1 MADFDTNHLLAL
13 LRQHTAFPAVQG
25 WDDANCLRLLTS
37 VLHGYMLPL
46 IKAEWQEHYLSS
58 EATTYTVALQQGKR
72 EYMLPAYCVG
82 ASIRKAV
89 LTGPNNARRPLR
101 LFEVDKQEEW
111 NTNRADLPEGYTLR
125 GGRLYLHP
133 SPNSVAA
140 AGWSLRMQ
148 VLVRPARMVLPSVC
162 AQITSAGG
170 GFYTIPTPELGVSV
184 LDTTV
189 DVVRGSPPFETL
201 ALSVLTATNSS
212 GGGLTTFEISGSST
226 DIAEGDWLCPP
237 GTAPFAQM
245 PVEMLEALA
254 VRAAVEQLAT
264 SGDTPVAEAK
274 AATLQEQ
281 RKDAQTLATPRTGEA
296 RLQGNGMDKFRAPGY
311 GYGTMGRWW

>member
-1 MADFDTNHLLAL
+1 MADFDTEHILDL

-25 WDDANCLRLLTS
+25 WSDEDCLRLLTS
-37 VLHGYMLPL
+37 VLHGYMLPM

-58 EATTYTVALQQGKR
+58 DATTYTVALTQGKR

-89 LTGPNNARRPLR
+89 LVGPNGARRPLR

-133 SPNSVAA
+133 SPSAPAA
-140 AGWSLRMQ
+140 AAWSLRVQ
-148 VLVRPARMVLPSVC
+148 VLVRPARLTLPTAC
-162 AQITSAGG
+162 AQITSVGG
-170 GFYTIPTPELGVSV
+170 GLYTILTPEVGVSV

-201 ALSVLTATNSS
+201 ALSATTVTNSS
-212 GGGLTTFEISGSST
+212 GGGFTTFAISGGST

-245 PVEMLEALA
+245 PVEMLETL
-254 VRAAVEQLAT
+254 VTRTAVEQLGTA
-264 SGDTPVAEAK
+264 GDTPVAEAK
-274 AATLQEQ
+274 AATLAEQ

-296 RLQGNGMDKFRAPGY
+296 RLQGNGMDKFRAFGA
-311 GYGTMGRWW
+311 TGRWW

>member
-1 MADFDTNHLLAL
+1 MSDFDTTHVLAL

-37 VLHGYMLPL
+37 VLHGYMLPM

-58 EATTYTVALQQGKR
+58 EATTWTVPLEQGKR
-72 EYMLPAYCVG
+72 EYMLPAHAVG

-111 NTNRADLPEGYTLR
+111 NTARADLPEGYTLR

-133 SPNSVAA
+133 APSATAA
-140 AGWSLRMQ
+140 AGWSLRAQ
-148 VLVRPARMVLPSVC
+148 VLVRPARMALPETC
-162 AQITSAGG
+162 AQVTEVDVGDATGL
-170 GFYTIPTPELGVSV
+170 YAVTNPPEGIIGA
-184 LDTTV
+184 TV
-189 DVVRGSPPFETL
+189 DVVRGVPPFETL
-201 ALSVLTATNSS
+201 SLAVTPAESSVVGFTTYFTVAS
-212 GGGLTTFEISGSST
+212 GA
-226 DIAEGDWLCPP
+226 IADLQAGDWLCPP

-245 PVEMLEALA
+245 PVEMLEVLTT
-254 VRAAVEQLAT
+254 RAAVEQLGTA
-264 SGDTPVAEAK
+264 GDTPVATAK

-296 RLQGNGMDKFRAPGY
+296 RLQGNGMDKFRAY
-311 GYGTMGRWW
+311 GSSGRWW